1 MNISLIFGVKMQ
13 TSYDDEQRD
22 FSELETDNKDKDDIS
37 KTNVRYYM
45 LFLACFLCF
54 GNYFIY
60 DNPSALQ
67 TQLED
72 VNFT

>member
-1 MNISLIFGVKMQ
+1 MP
-13 TSYDDEQRD
+13 TSGDEESRD
-22 FSELETDNKDKDDIS
+22 FTLLETDEKSNDDIS
-37 KTNVRYYM
+37 KTNIRYYM

-72 VNFT
+72 VIFI

>member
-1 MNISLIFGVKMQ
+1 MEDSSAEFPKDYEVDKLD
-13 TSYDDEQRD
+13 TDEAG
-22 FSELETDNKDKDDIS
+22 KHDIS
-37 KTNVRYYM
+37 KTRVRYYM

-67 TQLED
+67 TQLES
-72 VNFT
+72 VSEI

>member
-1 MNISLIFGVKMQ
+1 MEESPTIPFRSDAY
-13 TSYDDEQRD
+13 SE
-22 FSELETDNKDKDDIS
+22 FSEDNHKDDIS
-37 KTNVRYYM
+37 KTRVRYYM
-45 LFLACFLCF
+45 LIFACFLCF

-72 VNFT
+72 VIYM

>member
-1 MNISLIFGVKMQ
+1 MPKSE
-13 TSYDDEQRD
+13 DEESRD
-22 FSELETDNKDKDDIS
+22 FTLFENEDKSKDDIS
-37 KTNVRYYM
+37 KTNIRYYM

-72 VNFT
+72 VIFT

>member
-1 MNISLIFGVKMQ
+1 MQ
-13 TSYDDEQRD
+13 TSSEYEAKD
-22 FSELETDNKDKDDIS
+22 FSELETDDKSGNDIS
-37 KTNVRYYM
+37 KTRIRYYM

-72 VNFT
+72 VI

>member
-1 MNISLIFGVKMQ
+1 MEDSEEYFQKDH
-13 TSYDDEQRD
+13 DDVEKLD
-22 FSELETDNKDKDDIS
+22 TDDGKVDIS

-60 DNPSALQ
+60 DNPAALQ
-67 TQLED
+67 PQLES
-72 VNFT
+72 VINI

>member
-1 MNISLIFGVKMQ
+1 MH
-13 TSYDDEQRD
+13 TSSEYEPKD
-22 FSELETDNKDKDDIS
+22 FSELETDNEGQNDIS

-45 LFLACFLCF
+45 LSLACFLCF

-72 VNFT
+72 VNFK

>member
-1 MNISLIFGVKMQ
+1 MESSGEYIPGN
-13 TSYDDEQRD
+13 D
-22 FSELETDNKDKDDIS
+22 FSELDKEDSNKNDIS
-37 KTNVRYYM
+37 KTRVRYYM

-72 VNFT
+72 VNII

>member
-1 MNISLIFGVKMQ
+1 MDSSTDLMPSNL
-13 TSYDDEQRD
+13 
-22 FSELETDNKDKDDIS
+22 SEMEKEDKSANDIA
-37 KTNVRYYM
+37 KTRTRYLM
-45 LFLACFLCF
+45 LFFACFLCF

-72 VNFT
+72 VIFP

>member
-1 MNISLIFGVKMQ
+1 MQ
-13 TSYDDEQRD
+13 TSSEYEAKDY
-22 FSELETDNKDKDDIS
+22 SELETDDKSANDIS
-37 KTNVRYYM
+37 KTRIRYYM

-72 VNFT
+72 VI

>member
-1 MNISLIFGVKMQ
+1 MESSADYTPG
-13 TSYDDEQRD
+13 E
-22 FSELETDNKDKDDIS
+22 FSELDKEDETKVDIS
-37 KTNVRYYM
+37 KTRVRYYM

-72 VNFT
+72 VRFI

>member
-1 MNISLIFGVKMQ
+1 MQ
-13 TSYDDEQRD
+13 TSSEYEPKD
-22 FSELETDNKDKDDIS
+22 FSELETDDQAKNDIS
-37 KTNVRYYM
+37 KTRIRYYM

-67 TQLED
+67 TQLEE
-72 VNFT
+72 VNDK

>member
-1 MNISLIFGVKMQ
+1 MQ
-13 TSYDDEQRD
+13 TTPEEEPKDY
-22 FSELETDNKDKDDIS
+22 SELETDEKSKNDIS
-37 KTNVRYYM
+37 KTRIRYYM
-45 LFLACFLCF
+45 LGLACFLCF

-67 TQLED
+67 TQLES